1 MAKRV
6 LSLRI
11 DPDDLRRLRAAYP
24 NPSEGLRQAVRFLV
38 RLEDALA
45 ERLRA
50 WTETLARLTGRAVP
64 PFRVPVRFDPPA
76 RAWDGRDW
84 VSAAALGA
92 WAADRA
98 TRQAGIP
105 VLENPHD
112 VAAVWGLHVGRA
124 FGLDEPRA
132 RALGGFCHE
141 WLGAWADL
149 SGEAREGAD
158 LALRVFAS
166 VLEGRIEP
174 PTDLRL
180 PPPPRRLFPTVAAE
194 DPAYARAWRAVLR
207 VLELMQAGRCRR
219 LPFRDAEA
227 WLLDGVPVDARAVL
241 EAEGIDLAPAAG
253 PRTFPARVHLFWYM
267 PEGYRWNLVDLMA
280 ETPEA
285 VPAVA
290 RILRPALSPTVVR
303 EVPDLIQWEA
313 GDIGV
318 DPAVFPDPPVRLPE
332 IPYLPVAPLWVL
344 AASKVATL
352 AGRRTLRDF
361 LLRAG
366 FTLRELLSLADAK
379 TPGFSAYDF
388 ARALREFR
396 KQAGDPAEA
405 EYWSMVMQPVTRD
418 EMERVFR
425 EAVGRIERAYAKAG
439 WLHPV
444 RDPLEALRRDA
455 DSAIL
460 PYMDTDDD

>member
-1 MAKRV
+1 MSFFRV
-6 LSLRI
+6 LPTPTRWV
-11 DPDDLRRLRAAYP
+11 LRRI
-24 NPSEGLRQAVRFLV
+24 SQALKGGPEEVRDGV
-38 RLEDALA
+38 RL
-45 ERLRA
+45 
-50 WTETLARLTGRAVP
+50 
-64 PFRVPVRFDPPA
+64 
-76 RAWDGRDW
+76 
-84 VSAAALGA
+84 
-92 WAADRA
+92 
-98 TRQAGIP
+98 AG
-105 VLENPHD
+105 
-112 VAAVWGLHVGRA
+112 G
-124 FGLDEPRA
+124 
-132 RALGGFCHE
+132 
-141 WLGAWADL
+141 
-149 SGEAREGAD
+149 
-158 LALRVFAS
+158 
-166 VLEGRIEP
+166 
-174 PTDLRL
+174 T
-180 PPPPRRLFPTVAAE
+180 
-194 DPAYARAWRAVLR
+194 
-207 VLELMQAGRCRR
+207 
-219 LPFRDAEA
+219 
-227 WLLDGVPVDARAVL
+227 
-241 EAEGIDLAPAAG
+241 APAL
-253 PRTFPARVHLFWYM
+253 HL
-267 PEGYRWNLVDLMA
+267 GHRRSRDVDLMA

>member
-1 MAKRV
+1 MPGHQIKRV
-6 LSLRI
+6 RSFRV

-84 VSAAALGA
+84 VSAAALWA

-124 FGLDEPRA
+124 LGLDEPRA

-174 PTDLRL
+174 PTTLRL

-207 VLELMQAGRCRR
+207 VLELMQAGRIRR
-219 LPFRDAEA
+219 LPFRDTET

-241 EAEGIDLAPAAG
+241 EAEGIDPAPAAG

-267 PEGYRWNLVDLMA
+267 PEGYRWNLED
-280 ETPEA
+280 P
-285 VPAVA
+285 
-290 RILRPALSPTVVR
+290 SVR
-303 EVPDLIQWEA
+303 A
-313 GDIGV
+313 H
-318 DPAVFPDPPVRLPE
+318 VFFQ
-332 IPYLPVAPLWVL
+332 
-344 AASKVATL
+344 VATRGTD
-352 AGRRTLRDF
+352 ADIVE
-361 LLRAG
+361 LLRA
-366 FTLRELLSLADAK
+366 LRPEELLEAFRRTADRLPTGVRRFWDEFLSRSADA
-379 TPGFSAYDF
+379 
-388 ARALREFR
+388 
-396 KQAGDPAEA
+396 DPAGPPADFPSPE
-405 EYWSMVMQPVTRD
+405 
-418 EMERVFR
+418 
-425 EAVGRIERAYAKAG
+425 GRSGGGPG
-439 WLHPV
+439 WRPP
-444 RDPLEALRRDA
+444 RRRDGPGPA
-455 DSAIL
+455 SGA
-460 PYMDTDDD
+460 PPEP